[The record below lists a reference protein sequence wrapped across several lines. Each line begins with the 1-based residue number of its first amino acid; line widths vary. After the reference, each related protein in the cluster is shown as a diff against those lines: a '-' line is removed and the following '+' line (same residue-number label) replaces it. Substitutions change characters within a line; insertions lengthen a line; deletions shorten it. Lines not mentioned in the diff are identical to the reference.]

1 MTYIK
6 VLAVLVFLKGMLIQ
20 KEERILTK
28 CSLLSISFSL
38 VINTDG
44 AFGKIHKRAVTDDYT
59 SIQVRSWK
67 EQSELKENL
76 I

>member
-1 MTYIK
+1 MY
-6 VLAVLVFLKGMLIQ
+6 
-20 KEERILTK
+20 
-28 CSLLSISFSL
+28 
-38 VINTDG
+38 TDG

-67 EQSELKENL
+67 EQSEIQDNW

>member
-1 MTYIK
+1 M
-6 VLAVLVFLKGMLIQ
+6 
-20 KEERILTK
+20 
-28 CSLLSISFSL
+28 SIDFGKYCYL
-38 VINTDG
+38 FFMYTDG